1 MSSRVVR
8 PLAVAAAIA
17 VAAAACGGEATDSGD
32 RDGTGSATSAPRTA
46 AAEPNGADR
55 TSGAE
60 DSTVLEAE
68 PGAETATTAPEAEST
83 AEPGAES
90 GAGTSTTVP
99 EAESGAGT
107 TTTEAAATEPGHS
120 DEAPADGG
128 DGEEPSPAEPGPEGP
143 SPIVFD
149 DPRDGIFDE
158 FQAGFDRS
166 GDPFAPLDAFC
177 HAHDPAPDRVA
188 TGPGIEADSV
198 SLVHLRTRLEEAVDI
213 GFALPVGDVAE
224 MFDTFTAVVNEQCG
238 GVRGRMIEL
247 HTVEAPMLGAT
258 VDADRN
264 AACLRAVEDLHGV
277 ILLNSSGFQGSA
289 NLCIV
294 EQHETAFISVQG
306 QSEEF
311 MRRGGDL
318 LVSLSPTLEESLRWL
333 ASDLADRGLL
343 DGRTIG
349 VAAPDSPGDYEAVQ
363 AGLVDTLAAKGV
375 EVAVFDVIGCEGGT
389 MCAAGTIESVQRMRE
404 AGVDVFFNVLNVLS
418 APNYILEMHN
428 QGFAPGDVQFYAS
441 DFNAQ
446 AGELVSSKIVAFG
459 SEAAGNLYNGALIVD
474 DANTGAYR
482 LDGYELPVFNEM
494 CNDTYAA
501 NSPSGASHQTRGPLA
516 GIVGAADGGQG
527 LQHHAHRAA
536 GHPRRGRQPHPSRHL
551 RRAGLSGADRL
562 QRDAAVLA
570 AARQDAGPRRH
581 PHAAL
586 RVPLHQ
592 APPLQR
598 PEHLH
603 LPDRQ
608 LPPRPPLTR
617 RLLSQPLVR
626 LGARRNLGTV
636 EDRPG
641 SPRKTCL
648 TARHH
653 MLWRTRRG
661 MPQRVSGWVSRRASD
676 RER

>member
-32 RDGTGSATSAPRTA
+32 RDGTGSATSAPQTA
-46 AAEPNGADR
+46 AAEPDGADR

-60 DSTVLEAE
+60 NSTVPEAE
-68 PGAETATTAPEAEST
+68 PGAGTTTTAPEAES
-83 AEPGAES
+83 
-90 GAGTSTTVP
+90 GAG
-99 EAESGAGT
+99 AT
-107 TTTEAAATEPGHS
+107 TTQAAATEPGDS
-120 DEAPADGG
+120 GEAPGDGG
-128 DGEEPSPAEPGPEGP
+128 DGQEPTTAEPGSEDPP
-143 SPIVFD
+143 PVVFD

-158 FQAGFDRS
+158 FQATFDRS

-177 HAHDPAPDRVA
+177 YAHDPAPDRVA
-188 TGPGIEADSV
+188 TGPGIEADSI

-213 GFALPVGDVAE
+213 GFALPVGNVAE

-277 ILLNSSGFQGSA
+277 ILLNSTGFQGSA

-333 ASDLADRGLL
+333 AADLADRGQL

-363 AGLVDTLAAKGV
+363 AGLVDTLGAKGI

-501 NSPSGASHQTRGPLA
+501 NSPSGASHQTADPSQGSSAQRMVARACNIMRTALRAIHAAGDNPTRA
-516 GIVGAADGGQG
+516 GIYAALASLGPIDSSGMLPFSLRPGKTQAPDAIHT
-527 LQHHAHRAA
+527 LRFEY
-536 GHPRRGRQPHPSRHL
+536 PCTKPHPF
-551 RRAGLSGADRL
+551 GAENICIYPIDDYRP
-562 QRDAAVLA
+562 A
-570 AARQDAGPRRH
+570 PR
-581 PHAAL
+581 
-586 RVPLHQ
+586 
-592 APPLQR
+592 
-598 PEHLH
+598 
-603 LPDRQ
+603 
-608 LPPRPPLTR
+608 
-617 RLLSQPLVR
+617 
-626 LGARRNLGTV
+626 
-636 EDRPG
+636 
-641 SPRKTCL
+641 
-648 TARHH
+648 
-653 MLWRTRRG
+653 
-661 MPQRVSGWVSRRASD
+661 
-676 RER
+676 